1 MFYGSNT
8 IFSRCT
14 GKYPIPGYRIQSL
27 CNPESDKPCCN
38 TKDGT
43 CGISE
48 YYCNC
53 TECTDFR
60 DFRSTELLDWVT
72 EDVGCRIRNITTKE
86 ACEFFNKHGIK
97 LTFIGKSYT
106 REFNSKLILHL
117 EPVYTMSDST
127 ESDIFSQRIAPFSLD
142 DDDDKCDKKLICT

>member
-1 MFYGSNT
+1 MTLDSLVLLCT
-8 IFSRCT
+8 VFSRCSA
-14 GKYPIPGYRIQSL
+14 KYPIPGYRVQSH

-48 YYCNC
+48 YHCNC

-60 DFRSTELLDWVT
+60 DFKSAELLDWVT
-72 EDVGCRIRNITTKE
+72 EDVDCRIRNITTEE

-97 LTFIGKSYT
+97 LTFMGRSY
-106 REFNSKLILHL
+106 FLGYSSKTIFFRYLD
-117 EPVYTMSDST
+117 PVYTMLYSN
-127 ESDIFSQRIAPFSLD
+127 ESDMFSYHIALES
-142 DDDDKCDKKLICT
+142 TG